1 MTVPQAKSEAHKG
14 AQLLTQAAL
23 GKGQGVGGPTLPFQV
38 SHDLY
43 FFSSNT
49 DRALLFKSRTEKGA
63 FKHKLVEG
71 QCPEQVPPV
80 LKQGDVTC

>member
-14 AQLLTQAAL
+14 TQLLTQAAL

-49 DRALLFKSRTEKGA
+49 DHALLFKSRREKGA
-63 FKHKLVEG
+63 FKHKLVEDSALSK
-71 QCPEQVPPV
+71 PSRH
-80 LKQGDVTC
+80 